1 MVNQKEFKIQGLNN
15 DDNLELLGEGDYLN
29 LLNGRIGLSEQGKSM
44 RIENVMGTTALANA
58 KYPPYG
64 VNQTIGGCMDIEGR
78 RLIWFVYNTFSDH
91 GIYCYSFD
99 DNQVYAVLYDS
110 QIQGGLG
117 FDKNYRID
125 RNCRVVN
132 GLLYWTDNLN
142 EPKKINIESGIK
154 LNQPSYNTTQV
165 AYQTLTDSYEITVIR
180 RPPAYPPTIT
190 KAYDSTYVNNFVANQ
205 SWQFAWQYIYFDG
218 EISVLAE
225 FSTASKMNLKYF
237 GGIQISNY
245 INCTLSLSEQIP
257 QTARIIRL
265 IAKNQIN
272 NSYNVVKTYD
282 KLVDSTPFTN
292 HNNGS
297 IQLSFNY
304 YGDVVGETIDAA
316 TSVKPYDSV
325 PLLSKTLETAVS
337 RIFLGN
343 NLSGYASPTST
354 SLAGVTNIATISA
367 SAFAVTGVDAQSG
380 YPPSVTGSYKMLFT
394 GTPAIGDLVTLKI
407 YFYDT
412 TKTPS
417 SNSIIITY
425 TAASTTLTTEVSAIE
440 ALIAANSTIS
450 AYHLTAAYVSSPVS
464 ITLTTSTGSSKVS
477 YIDAHIVTS
486 GGSGTI
492 GSFFK
497 NESSYQLGTT
507 FYDKARRKCGVVT
520 NSGLIIST
528 PLKTYANSTA
538 ALSIN
543 WTLSNINALTE
554 IPSWAYYY
562 SIDRTLNLKTRFF
575 MDSVNGSHTY
585 YADKNA
591 TSGVYEYTST
601 TFVAASVAIAIG
613 LDSLLQANLGYTYT
627 AGDMCVIV
635 TSTGSRYEL
644 PIIGTDSNYLLVSP
658 TDIGNVST
666 LQYIYEIYTP
676 YIKTDIEPFYEVG
689 NLYPIINAGTNSRVY
704 STLSGSLYGDA
715 YILARSYNSVSYYA
729 ETMSPNDAFYKYWI
743 TDAGFINYVTL
754 LGQVRNKHE
763 IRYSNVF
770 TAGTQNNGLSTFEAL
785 NFKTT
790 PLGTGEINKLQLASK
805 TEEQGVIMLSINSF
819 QTVSCYLGEV
829 QVIGASQ
836 NAFLAQDTSVIG
848 TMNVLKGMFGTN
860 HPETVIEYLGYVFWY
875 DLNNGAIV
883 QYSSNGL
890 FPISSYKMASFFH
903 RYAKDYQAT
912 SSATLDTLNGFHHIP
927 TSIDPFTKRFQIT
940 LPSLIDPSTATVL
953 PSYGGVAP
961 SYASSIINRF
971 NPYTKLG
978 QTVCFDILENR
989 WKEIME
995 YTGEFYDYFQNTMFG
1010 FKNGTIYTHNT
1021 NSSTWNTFYGV
1032 QYPMRYCF
1040 TANPPISSVKDVTGL
1055 TVEGIDI
1062 PNYSV
1067 LYSEYPYIQ
1076 ITDMTAKDYRNQEG
1090 IQYSNW
1096 YRDRLSPN
1104 VNGTTIQKMY
1114 YGSIIK
1120 SKTPLFMIE
1129 FQQYTRLSYFTM
1141 TDTNFAESTGQK
1153 QILKDG

>member
-1 MVNQKEFKIQGLNN
+1 
-15 DDNLELLGEGDYLN
+15 
-29 LLNGRIGLSEQGKSM
+29 
-44 RIENVMGTTALANA
+44 
-58 KYPPYG
+58 
-64 VNQTIGGCMDIEGR
+64 MDIEGR

-110 QIQGGLG
+110 QISGGLG
-117 FDKNYRID
+117 FDKNSRID

-154 LNQPSYNTTQV
+154 LNQPSYNTTQR

-190 KAYDSTYVNNFVANQ
+190 KSYDGSYVNNFIATQ
-205 SWQFAWQYIYFDG
+205 SFQFAWQYIYFDG
-218 EISVLAE
+218 EISVLGE

-237 GGIQISNY
+237 GGAQILNY

-257 QTARIIRL
+257 QTARVIRL
-265 IAKNQIN
+265 VAKNQLTN
-272 NSYNVVKTYD
+272 AYNVVKTYD
-282 KLVDSTPFTN
+282 KLVDETPFTA

-325 PLLSKTLETAVS
+325 PILSKTLETAVS

-343 NLSGYASPTST
+343 NLEGYTTPTST
-354 SLAGVTNIATISA
+354 SLAATTNIATISA
-367 SAFAVTGVDAQSG
+367 SAFSVTGVDNQTG
-380 YPPSVTGSYKMLFT
+380 YPPSTTGSYKMLFT

-407 YFYDT
+407 YFYDI

-417 SNSIIITY
+417 SNSVTINY
-425 TAASTTLTTEVSAIE
+425 TAASTSLATEVIAIN

-450 AYHLTAAYVSSPVS
+450 AYHLTSTYVASPTG
-464 ITLTTSTGSSKVS
+464 INLTTNTGNSKVS

-486 GGSGTI
+486 GGSGSV

-520 NSGLIIST
+520 NNGLIVST

-538 ALSIN
+538 AVGIN
-543 WTLSNINALTE
+543 WTLSNTNALTE
-554 IPSWAYYY
+554 IPNWAYYY

-575 MDSVNGSHTY
+575 MDSINGSHTY
-585 YADKNA
+585 YANKNA
-591 TSGVYEYTST
+591 TTGVYEYTSA

-627 AGDMCVIV
+627 SGDMCVIV
-635 TSTGSRYEL
+635 TSAGLRYEL
-644 PIIGTDSNYLLVSP
+644 PIIGTDSGYLLVSP

-689 NLYPIINAGTNSRVY
+689 NLYPITNAGTNSRVY

-715 YILARSYNSVSYYA
+715 YILARSYNAISYYA

-848 TMNVLKGMFGTN
+848 TMNVLKGMFGTT
-860 HPETVIEYLGYVFWY
+860 HPETVIEYLGNVFWF
-875 DLNNGAIV
+875 DLINTCIV

-890 FPISSYKMASFFH
+890 FPISSYKMTSFFWK
-903 RYAKDYQAT
+903 YANNYNSTAT
-912 SSATLDTLNGFHHIP
+912 STIDTLNGFHHIP
-927 TSIDPFTKRFQIT
+927 TSINPFTKQFQIT
-940 LPSLIDPSTATVL
+940 TPALIDISSAKLL
-953 PSYGGVAP
+953 PSYSGVVP
-961 SYASSIINRF
+961 PYATSIVNRF
-971 NPYTKLG
+971 DVYTGLA
-978 QTVCFDILENR
+978 QTLCYDIDSNR
-989 WKEIME
+989 WTSIME
-995 YTGEFYDYFQNTMFG
+995 YAGEWYDFYQGEVFG
-1010 FKNGTIYTHNT
+1010 FKNGAIYTHDT

-1032 QYPMRYCF
+1032 QCPIRYCF
-1040 TANPPISSVKDVTGL
+1040 TANAPISSVKDVTGL

-1062 PNYSV
+1062 PDYSV
-1067 LYSEYPYIQ
+1067 LYSEYPHIQ

-1104 VNGTTIQKMY
+1104 VSGTTIQKMY
-1114 YGSIIK
+1114 YGDIVK
-1120 SKTPLFMIE
+1120 SKTPLFMVE

-1141 TDTNFAESTGQK
+1141 TDTNFAESRGQK

>member
-15 DDNLELLGEGDYLN
+15 DDNLELLADGDYLN
-29 LLNGRIGLSEQGKSM
+29 LLNGRIGLSVDGKNL
-44 RIENVMGTTALANA
+44 RIENVRGTTALTNL

-64 VNQTIGGCMDIEGR
+64 VNQVIGSCMDIEGR
-78 RLIWFVYNTFSDH
+78 RLIWFVYNTFADN
-91 GIYCYSFD
+91 GIYAYSFD
-99 DNQVYAVLYDS
+99 DNLVYAVLYDS
-110 QIQGGLG
+110 QISGGLG
-117 FDKNYRID
+117 FDKNSRID

-142 EPKKINIESGIK
+142 EPKKINIDSGIK
-154 LNQPSYNTTQV
+154 LNQPSYVTTQR
-165 AYQTLTDSYEITVIR
+165 AYTTLTDSSEITLIR

-190 KAYDSTYVNNFVANQ
+190 KAYDSTYVNNFIANQ

-218 EISVLAE
+218 EISVLSGY
-225 FSTASKMNLKYF
+225 STASKMNLNYF
-237 GGIQISNY
+237 GGSQILNY
-245 INCTLSLSEQIP
+245 VNCTLSLSEQIP
-257 QTARIIRL
+257 QTARVIRL
-265 IAKNQIN
+265 IAKNQITN
-272 NSYNVVKTYD
+272 GVNVIKTYD
-282 KLVDSTPFTN
+282 KLVDETPFTN
-292 HNNGS
+292 HNSGS
-297 IQLSFNY
+297 VQLSFNY

-325 PLLSKTLETAVS
+325 PIKSKTLETAVS

-343 NLSGYASPTST
+343 NLSGYTTPVTT
-354 SLAGVTNIATISA
+354 SLAATTNIATISA
-367 SAFAVTGVDAQSG
+367 SVFSVTGVDAQSG
-380 YPPSVTGSYKMLFT
+380 FPPSVSGSYKMLFT

-412 TKTPS
+412 TKIPS
-417 SNSIIITY
+417 SNSVTITY
-425 TAASTTLTTEVSAIE
+425 TAASTNLATEVIAIE
-440 ALIAANSTIS
+440 ALVAANTTIS
-450 AYHLTAAYVSSPVS
+450 AYHLTTAYVASPVS
-464 ITLTTSTGSSKVS
+464 ITLTTNTGNSKVS

-486 GGSGTI
+486 GGYGSV

-507 FYDKARRKCGVVT
+507 FYDKARRKCGIVT
-520 NSGLIIST
+520 NSGLVIST

-538 ALSIN
+538 AVGIN
-543 WTLSNINALTE
+543 WTLSNASAVSE
-554 IPSWAYYY
+554 IPDSAYYY

-575 MDSVNGSHTY
+575 MDSINGSHTY
-585 YADKNA
+585 YANKNA
-591 TSGVYEYTST
+591 TTGVYEYTSA

-613 LDSLLQANLGYTYT
+613 LDSLLQANLGYTFT

-635 TSTGSRYEL
+635 TSAGLRYEL
-644 PIIGTDSNYLLVSP
+644 PIIGTDSGYLLVSP

-689 NLYPIINAGTNSRVY
+689 NLYPITNPATLSRTY

-715 YILARSYNSVSYYA
+715 YILARSYNSTSYYA

-743 TDAGFINYVTL
+743 TDAGFVNYVTL
-754 LGQVRNKHE
+754 LGQARNKHE
-763 IRYSNVF
+763 VRYSNVF
-770 TAGTQNNGLSTFEAL
+770 TTGTQNNGLSTFEAL

-829 QVIGASQ
+829 QVIGSSQ

-848 TMNVLKGMFGTN
+848 TMNVLKGMFGTT

-890 FPISSYKMASFFH
+890 YPISSYKMSSFFH
-903 RYAKDYQAT
+903 RYAQDYLAT
-912 SSATLDTLNGFHHIP
+912 STATLDTLNGFHHIP
-927 TSIDPFTKRFQIT
+927 TSINPFTKRFQIT
-940 LPSLIDPSTATVL
+940 LPALIDPSAATVL

-971 NPYTKLG
+971 NPYTKLA

-995 YTGEFYDYFQNTMFG
+995 YAGEHYDYFQNTMFG
-1010 FKNGTIYTHNT
+1010 FKNGTIYTHGT

-1067 LYSEYPYIQ
+1067 LYSDYPNIQ
-1076 ITDMTAKDYRNQEG
+1076 ITDMTASDYRNQEG

-1104 VNGTTIQKMY
+1104 VSGTAIQKMY
-1114 YGSIIK
+1114 YGDIVK

-1141 TDTNFAESTGQK
+1141 TDTNFAESRGQK